1 MHTTFR
7 PKWFYNTSAAS
18 VQLFCSKLTMHFM
31 SEYINQSINLFFIL
45 IWISTLKSGT
55 VFNLSGLSC
64 PVTVWFSISINR
76 EVDIATIQ
84 LNWTENQCI
93 DASFFSLHIA
103 YTLYRTYNQLLLY
116 FIEKNNNAIII
127 VIVLALCFYC
137 FNLYVVLD

>member
-1 MHTTFR
+1 MS
-7 PKWFYNTSAAS
+7 TS
-18 VQLFCSKLTMHFM
+18 
-31 SEYINQSINLFFIL
+31 SINLPKKFSHLNMNQYIKKWDCFQ
-45 IWISTLKSGT
+45 
-55 VFNLSGLSC
+55 LSGLSC

-103 YTLYRTYNQLLLY
+103 YTLYWTYKSTLLY

-137 FNLYVVLD
+137 FNFVRCFGWKHLLNQGFQTVGHNPRMDCRVG